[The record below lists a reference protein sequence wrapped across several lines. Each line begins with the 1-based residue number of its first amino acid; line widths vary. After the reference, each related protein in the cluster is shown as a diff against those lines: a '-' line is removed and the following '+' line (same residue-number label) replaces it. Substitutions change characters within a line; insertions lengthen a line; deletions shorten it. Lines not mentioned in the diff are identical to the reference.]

1 MSSGQPTAVGDP
13 QVSRRSKA
21 APSHHDRHPF
31 YDHHI
36 EQARFEALPCER
48 ARGEA
53 HVLVADDLLS
63 EGDGGLDSSVTKER
77 FSAPG

>member
-48 ARGEA
+48 ARGDA

-77 FSAPG
+77 FSD